1 MSKKTLTVLLLG
13 TLSVFV
19 SCVDNKYD
27 LANKDISRDIK
38 IEGNRIAVPFGS
50 LKAITL
56 DSIVDVDEIDVLK
69 KGSDGLFRINM
80 SDSID
85 TVKVEIDPVKLSI
98 ERQTHSD
105 SIDFETVDIDSVH
118 VEATHIDPMEFTSPE
133 ISLDSL
139 NDKLPRLESHVPT
152 EITNDEIDRF
162 FNLPS
167 ENIKPFTVTIDKVFG
182 TGTQSVSCDFEY
194 KLPDEVATINTI
206 MLGDNASSPGTLV
219 EVSITN
225 SDFLSSIKKTADF
238 TIRFPDYFVLYTDNE
253 NYELSEGKN
262 EIRIEG
268 MNLGGTESVVSFYI
282 QQINDVHNK
291 IKEGR
296 LVIEDDIVY
305 SVDYNLSGSL
315 ELSSSVTRKDLE
327 LNVDMDVQLAF
338 KDVKGAFRDIDV
350 DFDPIAM
357 DFKGHF
363 NDLEYIDT
371 IYYVDFNEEISRLKF
386 ESIMDTAWLGGFG
399 LKDGYALKVQ
409 FPKNIAIDDSKS
421 TYESKGS
428 KIKYNALEHAFY
440 VYDLA
445 ALAGTQ
451 WNLALDSLILNKP
464 VIDNECDVDVE
475 AQIYFVNAEKD
486 SVGQFVLGGMQ
497 VESMIGVLNKL
508 GGTKKAT
515 FNMQATDLVIHDAAV
530 HTEVIKSDLETSTDF
545 TINEE
550 IPEDIGRIEGID
562 LVEDGVM
569 NLDLS
574 LSGIEGIENDEL
586 EVHLALDIAMP
597 SFLKLKEAPEERKS
611 ENVKITVNGGL
622 LHIDAVINPSEST
635 NMNFDVICAGLDF
648 KTDEFNNIGVLPKD
662 STNGKSYLVY
672 DGSISVVGEAYI
684 DSVKFHADVLECLD
698 DIVFDVIVNVS
709 DMEVKTFHGVYRG
722 EIDKI
727 EESVDL
733 DLGEDLDFLKDEGNS
748 IVLAEPQIEIVLENT
763 ICVPVD
769 IDMQIFGK
777 DDNGDIIPTSV
788 IDKKLSILPAEYV
801 EETGEIKPVVTKLF
815 LTADSTKVAKVGYTN
830 VQVENLANLL
840 KRIPETIDFTIN
852 PVVNTSETHH
862 VDISKPLTFTG
873 SYEVNIPL
881 KFDNFNFVYNDTITG
896 LSDSFSESLDM
907 LSNVKFGAK
916 MNITNTI
923 PLTLAMDVKPLDI
936 NGNLIDGMEIAPV
949 VIMAG
954 KGGSIEGNEQEAQK
968 VEFVIS
974 STTADFSALDMLSM
988 SVRAAADHTT
998 GSAGIK
1004 GEQGIKIE
1012 DIVLEIVGDIE
1023 MDLNE

>member
-13 TLSVFV
+13 VLSVFV

-27 LANKDISRDIK
+27 LANKDISTDVK

-56 DSIVDVDEIDVLK
+56 DSIVDVDEIDVLE

-98 ERQTHSD
+98 EPQSHSEE
-105 SIDFETVDIDSVH
+105 IDFETVDIDSVH

-139 NDKLPRLESHVPT
+139 NDELPCLESHVPT
-152 EITNDEIDRF
+152 EIKNDEIDAF
-162 FNLPS
+162 FDILEKNPS
-167 ENIKPFTVTIDKVFG
+167 LIKPQVIPIDEVFG
-182 TGTQSVSCDFEY
+182 TGTQWVSCDFEY
-194 KLPDEVATINTI
+194 KLPYEVETINTI
-206 MLGDNASSPGTLV
+206 MLGDNPSSPGTLV
-219 EVSITN
+219 DVSITN
-225 SDFLSSIKKTADF
+225 SDFLSSIEKTADF
-238 TIRFPDYFVLYTDNE
+238 TIKFPDYFVLYTDNKD
-253 NYELSEGKN
+253 YVLSEEKN
-262 EIRIEG
+262 EISIKG
-268 MNLGGTESVVSFYI
+268 MNLGGTNSVVSFYI
-282 QQINDVHNK
+282 QQINDVDKK
-291 IKEGR
+291 IKNGR
-296 LVIEDDIVY
+296 LVIEDSIEY

-315 ELSSSVTRKDLE
+315 ELSSSVKRKDLE
-327 LNVDMDVQLAF
+327 LKVDMDVQLAF

-350 DFDPIAM
+350 DFEPIVM

-371 IYYVDFNEEISRLKF
+371 IYYVDFDEEISRLKF
-386 ESIMDTAWLGGFG
+386 ESIMDTVWLGGFG
-399 LKDGYALKVQ
+399 LKDGYALKVA
-409 FPKNIAIDDSKS
+409 FPKNIAIDDSIS
-421 TYESKGS
+421 TYEGKGS
-428 KIKYNALEHAFY
+428 KIKYSAPEHAFY
-440 VYDLA
+440 VYDLM
-445 ALAGTQ
+445 ALAGTH

-497 VESMIGVLNKL
+497 VESMIEVLDKL

-515 FNMQATDLVIHDAAV
+515 FNMQATDLVIYDAAV

-569 NLDLS
+569 NVDLS
-574 LSGIEGIENDEL
+574 LSGIEDVDFD
-586 EVHLALDIAMP
+586 VHLELDIAMP
-597 SFLKLKEAPEERKS
+597 SFLKLEAPKERKS
-611 ENVKITVNGGL
+611 NVDITVNEGL

-648 KTDEFNNIGVLPKD
+648 RTDEFNNIGVLPKD

-672 DGSISVVGEAYI
+672 DGGVSVVGDAYI
-684 DSVKFHADVLECLD
+684 DGVEFHADVLEHLD
-698 DIVFDVIVNVS
+698 DIVFDVSVNVS
-709 DMEVKTFHGVYRG
+709 DMEVKTFHGLYRG

-852 PVVNTSETHH
+852 PVVNTSKTHH

-896 LSDSFSESLDM
+896 LSDSFGESFDM

-923 PLTLAMDVKPLDI
+923 PLALAMDVKPLDI
-936 NGNLIDGMEIAPV
+936 DGNIIDGMEIAPV
-949 VIMAG
+949 VIKAG
-954 KGGSIEGNEQEAQK
+954 NGGSIEGSEQEAQK

-988 SVRAAADHTT
+988 SVQAAADHTT